1 MARFFGPKT
10 LGEINVTIN
19 FCLLITI
26 FITNFFG
33 SSGNKLLAEYRGRK
47 NKSNF
52 IYTFKIIFFG
62 SMGTLIIS
70 CISLF
75 FLWEYIFKRFSLS
88 EELLF
93 PIIIF
98 IFLRTVYIL
107 LRKTFYGVDLVKQY
121 TLNEIL
127 SAIVMLLMIGYVCIY
142 NWPKLLIHTYLISYS
157 CFIMLGVNT
166 LIKNWK
172 KITKKMDMAVDFSRK
187 NVIREFSIYGLVSM
201 VGTVA
206 STGTGYI
213 SIVITGVYLNSTDA
227 GLYSSILSILS
238 IFMFLPKIFMQV
250 FIPEFSKLYGQ
261 KNKTVIISVLKTTSL
276 FLLFLS
282 SFICSLVYAFSEN
295 ILSLFGE
302 NFILGDTALKI
313 LIPST
318 FFRMI
323 SIPLISFLSGT
334 KYVIYPNLGGLII
347 FFTSLIMWIV
357 LVPNYELNGIAIGY
371 SIGIFVGIVFQMI
384 IALFKINSFLN
395 A

>member
-1 MARFFGPKT
+1 MQDYYYQSLLQFILIEKTIKKLIFLIKSRLFKNSFYTGISLLFIGFTPSIFNFLVARFFGPKT

-172 KITKKMDMAVDFSRK
+172 KITKKMDMPVDFSRK
-187 NVIREFSIYGLVSM
+187 NVIREFSIYKFFPS
-201 VGTVA
+201 
-206 STGTGYI
+206 SNF
-213 SIVITGVYLNSTDA
+213 IT
-227 GLYSSILSILS
+227 
-238 IFMFLPKIFMQV
+238 
-250 FIPEFSKLYGQ
+250 
-261 KNKTVIISVLKTTSL
+261 L
-276 FLLFLS
+276 FL
-282 SFICSLVYAFSEN
+282 N
-295 ILSLFGE
+295 
-302 NFILGDTALKI
+302 
-313 LIPST
+313 
-318 FFRMI
+318 
-323 SIPLISFLSGT
+323 
-334 KYVIYPNLGGLII
+334 
-347 FFTSLIMWIV
+347 
-357 LVPNYELNGIAIGY
+357 
-371 SIGIFVGIVFQMI
+371 
-384 IALFKINSFLN
+384 
-395 A
+395 